1 VLERATPRV
10 LRVGGAPK
18 TAHQQLVVAVLDA
31 GSAAVASHRA
41 AAWLWRL
48 PGFPFVVETTRLRD
62 SASRGL
68 GRIHEPR
75 LLLPHHVTVYE
86 AIPVTSLG
94 RTIFDLA
101 AVIHPD
107 RLARVVDY
115 VITRSPAMGGVLHD
129 MLPELA
135 KRGRTGITVMRQVL
149 ADRPRGLP
157 VPATGLERRFEEI
170 LRNAGERVPRRQV
183 DVGGDTWIG
192 RVDYRDEDFPILF
205 EIDSRTF
212 HTGLLDAEA
221 DRQRDEA
228 LYAAGWFEVVRITE
242 DEIWRR
248 PWVVVEKVRAARAR
262 ARLLFR
268 SGA

>member
-1 VLERATPRV
+1 MI
-10 LRVGGAPK
+10 G
-18 TAHQQLVVAVLDA
+18 VLDA
-31 GSAAVASHRA
+31 GPAAAASHLA
-41 AAWLWRL
+41 AAWLWKL
-48 PGFPFVVETTRLRD
+48 PGFGSRVEVTRLRNTTD
-62 SASRGL
+62 RPGP
-68 GRIHEPR
+68 RIHEPR
-75 LLLPHHVTVYE
+75 LVLPHHVTVYE

-107 RLARVVDY
+107 RLARVVDN
-115 VITRSPAMGGVLHD
+115 VVTRSPAMGGVLHD